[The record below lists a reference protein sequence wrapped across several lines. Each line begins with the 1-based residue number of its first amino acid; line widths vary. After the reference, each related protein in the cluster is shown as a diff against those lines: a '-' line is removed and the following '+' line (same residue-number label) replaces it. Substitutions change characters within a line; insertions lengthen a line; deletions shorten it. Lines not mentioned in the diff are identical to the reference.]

1 MVKTAERLRALLAN
15 ADRSGSGRPYPLKLR
30 REVVAY
36 VEARRGRGVGRVAA
50 AREIGVSAFSVTRWT
65 AALGHGV
72 RSGFSEVMLAERSES
87 AVSSETTGMIVHG
100 PCGLRIEGL
109 DVAGVAE
116 LWRRLS

>member
-1 MVKTAERLRALLAN
+1 MVKTAERLRALMAN
-15 ADRSGSGRPYPLKLR
+15 ADRSGSGRPYAPELR

-36 VEARRGRGVGRVAA
+36 VEARRGQGVGRVAA

-65 AALGHGV
+65 AALGAGV
-72 RSGFSEVMLAERSES
+72 RSGFREVMLAERSET
-87 AVSSETTGMIVHG
+87 AVSSEARRLIIHG